1 MDAFAL
7 WKQEVD
13 AGHDRIENMTGY
25 PEEKMM
31 KEIDSYWVNVVQDI
45 MPGTAEAGRKLRFIR
60 EFAGSPNGE
69 YPETAEALRNRI
81 DLFIQRQAEQAARQ
95 PQGGRKTRR
104 HRRRGRGGNP
114 PKVVVSNPGWNLT
127 KPKPAKPEAVVVS
140 NPIASLPRPP
150 KPNPAA
156 GTGLFTGGRKRKHTR
171 RTRRR

>member
-13 AGHDRIENMTGY
+13 AGHDRIENMAGY

-95 PQGGRKTRR
+95 TQGGRKTRR
-104 HRRRGRGGNP
+104 RRRGRGGNP
-114 PKVVVSNPGWNLT
+114 PKVVVSNP
-127 KPKPAKPEAVVVS
+127 
-140 NPIASLPRPP
+140 IATLPRPP

-156 GTGLFTGGRKRKHTR
+156 GTGLFTGARR
-171 RTRRR
+171 RTRRSRR

>member
-1 MDAFAL
+1 MATFAQ

-95 PQGGRKTRR
+95 TQGGRKTRR
-104 HRRRGRGGNP
+104 RRRGRGGNP

-127 KPKPAKPEAVVVS
+127 KPKPVTVVVS
-140 NPIASLPRPP
+140 NPIASIP

-171 RTRRR
+171 RR

>member
-1 MDAFAL
+1 MATFAQ

-45 MPGTAEAGRKLRFIR
+45 MPGTVEAGRKLRFIR

-95 PQGGRKTRR
+95 TQGGRKTRR
-104 HRRRGRGGNP
+104 RRRGGNP

-127 KPKPAKPEAVVVS
+127 KPKPATVVVA
-140 NPIASLPRPP
+140 NPIASIP

-156 GTGLFTGGRKRKHTR
+156 GTGLFTAGRKRKHTR
-171 RTRRR
+171 RNRRR

>member
-1 MDAFAL
+1 MATFAQ

-13 AGHDRIENMTGY
+13 AGHDRIENMAGY

-95 PQGGRKTRR
+95 TQGGRKTRR
-104 HRRRGRGGNP
+104 RRRGGKP
-114 PKVVVSNPGWNLT
+114 PKTVT
-127 KPKPAKPEAVVVS
+127 VVVS

-156 GTGLFTGGRKRKHTR
+156 GTGLFPGGRKKTKK
-171 RTRRR
+171 TRRRHRR

>member
-1 MDAFAL
+1 MATFAQ

-95 PQGGRKTRR
+95 TQGGRKTRR
-104 HRRRGRGGNP
+104 RRRGGNP

-127 KPKPAKPEAVVVS
+127 KPKPATVVVA
-140 NPIASLPRPP
+140 NPIASIPKPL

-156 GTGLFTGGRKRKHTR
+156 GTGLFTAGRKRKHTR
-171 RTRRR
+171 RQTRR